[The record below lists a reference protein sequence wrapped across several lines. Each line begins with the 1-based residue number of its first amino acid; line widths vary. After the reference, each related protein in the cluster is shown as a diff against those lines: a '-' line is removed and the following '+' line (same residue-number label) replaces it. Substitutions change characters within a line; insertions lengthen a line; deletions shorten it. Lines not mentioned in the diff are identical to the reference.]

1 MFFLTT
7 HSTERG
13 VANRAESWYAAA
25 TQVATRMQC
34 FLRNSTGVASWIPTG
49 SSWIPI
55 DAIPLAGAWEI
66 YDILVMLF
74 SVQKRTVGDRIV
86 PPSPP
91 PFPRTNTPASAC
103 HRATSDL
110 FPGNF

>member
-34 FLRNSTGVASWIPTG
+34 FLRNIPGLPFMPWSLVCKPVDT
-49 SSWIPI
+49 
-55 DAIPLAGAWEI
+55 
-66 YDILVMLF
+66 LVMLL
-74 SVQKRTVGDRIV
+74 SIQKRTVGDRMV
-86 PPSPP
+86 PP
-91 PFPRTNTPASAC
+91 PFPRTNTPASAG

-110 FPGNF
+110 FLGNF